1 MRATLRDACLQVAV
15 RQTSFA
21 RAQLCP
27 GATRHARQLRR
38 VKCIVFANMSHCCMT
53 YGLLVK
59 QSVSTADDNATHA
72 VMAAKVDVSNA
83 DLMGVLGGEPARL
96 LELDLGH
103 HAGLQVGDA
112 HDPSVLNVHL
122 AHDQIVDGRCHLQ
135 RSRHASA
142 CQVDRCA
149 LSRTSTTQFIE
160 HFSCSVYQFDGVKMS
175 TNPPAVHF
183 CILQTDMLP
192 RTTHPQLPTAHW
204 VTPSCPSTTE
214 MTMSCVSSCV
224 RHIRE

>member
-1 MRATLRDACLQVAV
+1 
-15 RQTSFA
+15 
-21 RAQLCP
+21 
-27 GATRHARQLRR
+27 
-38 VKCIVFANMSHCCMT
+38 MT

-175 TNPPAVHF
+175 T
-183 CILQTDMLP
+183 
-192 RTTHPQLPTAHW
+192 
-204 VTPSCPSTTE
+204 PSCRSLLHLADRHATKNNASTAANCSLGNTLLPFND
-214 MTMSCVSSCV
+214 
-224 RHIRE
+224 